1 MKAPACLQKIPFNKN
16 VVLTTALLVMTLPLA
31 VAPAQA
37 ESSAAAAA
45 IPTTATGWAD
55 AARRDITAAY
65 QLTADNH
72 PGMAN
77 PMDPGF
83 PALLQQAQKN
93 AMALL
98 PLVNNAM
105 AYDAAIARFSTTLQD
120 GHAGAY
126 ASLPDE
132 LHPKRRW
139 PGFIAV
145 WRGEALWVYH
155 SAVPQLTKG
164 MQIMACDGLPVENLI
179 RQRVFQYSGQV
190 DQPGHW
196 WSYAGSLFT
205 DDGNPF
211 TPPLV
216 HCDFK
221 TADGNIQQ
229 QQLSWAVRPDSVQ
242 PYAQA
247 AYDGDPL
254 DVGLYWHP
262 AETAGK
268 KATVASD
275 EQKNATPEIAW
286 IAMPTFNPEPGEVSQ
301 YELLFSSLQQQKARL
316 QQAKAIVLDLRRN
329 QGGSSYWSFQVAGLL
344 WGKELVQQK
353 ATALFANTEVWW
365 FASAGNTAY
374 VKSLY
379 EVMRSQ
385 GQDSLL
391 PWISQVGQGMEQAHK
406 AKKPFYIEA
415 DETDVAAAATTIK
428 ALPQQLQTPVYV
440 IVPGQCAS
448 ACLDAIDIFKLF
460 DNTQLLGTESSSD
473 STYMDVRFQPL
484 PSGLAKVVIPN
495 KMYVNRPREKGVY
508 YRPDLA
514 YQQLD
519 WSTDALLEKVLTEL

>member
-1 MKAPACLQKIPFNKN
+1 MKDYVCLQKSSLNKN
-16 VVLTTALLVMTLPLA
+16 VIYLTTALLAIPLVLA

-37 ESSAAAAA
+37 EPSSSTTTIPATAA
-45 IPTTATGWAD
+45 GWAD

-77 PMDPGF
+77 PLDPGF

-98 PLVNNAM
+98 PFVNSAM

-120 GHAGAY
+120 GHAGAF

-132 LHPKRRW
+132 LRPKRRW

-155 SAVPQLTKG
+155 SAVPHLTKG
-164 MQIMACDGLPVENLI
+164 MQILACDGLPVKNLI

-211 TPPLV
+211 IPPLV

-221 TADGNIQQ
+221 AADGNIHQ
-229 QQLSWAVRPDSVQ
+229 QQLSWTVRPDAVQ
-242 PYAQA
+242 PFAQA

-254 DVGLYWHP
+254 DIGLYWHQAGP
-262 AETAGK
+262 DSADTAGAAQPQNK
-268 KATVASD
+268 TGEV
-275 EQKNATPEIAW
+275 AW
-286 IAMPTFNPEPGEVSQ
+286 IAMPTFNPEPGEISQ
-301 YELLFSSLQQQKARL
+301 YELLFSTLEQQKARL
-316 QQAKAIVLDLRRN
+316 QQAKAVVLDLRRN

-374 VKSLY
+374 VKSLH
-379 EVMRSQ
+379 EVMQSQ

-391 PWISQVGQGMEQAHK
+391 PWISQVGQGMEQALK
-406 AKKPFYIEA
+406 AQKPFYIEA
-415 DETDVAAAATTIK
+415 DETDVAATSTAK
-428 ALPQQLQTPVYV
+428 ELPQQLQTPVYV

-460 DNTQLLGTESSSD
+460 DNTRLLGTESSSD

-508 YRPDLA
+508 YRPDVA

-519 WSTDALLEKVLTEL
+519 WSTQALLDVVLMQN